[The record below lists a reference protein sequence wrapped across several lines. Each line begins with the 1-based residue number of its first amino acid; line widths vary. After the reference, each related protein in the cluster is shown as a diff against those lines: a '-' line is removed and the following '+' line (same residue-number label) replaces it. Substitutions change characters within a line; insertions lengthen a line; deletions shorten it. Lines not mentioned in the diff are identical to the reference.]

1 MKVHKK
7 GGDAKKSGG
16 GGGDGGFEDEELECR
31 DCNAKFTFTVG
42 EQEFYAQK
50 GFDNKPV
57 RGRFFL
63 FPCTAASAARG
74 ERAGPR
80 VTNYNINLRT
90 RSEPS
95 GAENNI

>member
-1 MKVHKK
+1 MKIHKK
-7 GGDAKKSGG
+7 AGGDAKRDAK

-57 RGRFFL
+57 RAL
-63 FPCTAASAARG
+63 FSPPA
-74 ERAGPR
+74 
-80 VTNYNINLRT
+80 I
-90 RSEPS
+90 
-95 GAENNI
+95 

>member
-16 GGGDGGFEDEELECR
+16 GGGGGFEDEELECR

-57 RGRFFL
+57 RAHERTSSPRLRFG
-63 FPCTAASAARG
+63 ARARG
-74 ERAGPR
+74 QG
-80 VTNYNINLRT
+80 
-90 RSEPS
+90 
-95 GAENNI
+95 